1 MTAETQS
8 LLFIADAFSKVPERP
23 SFSIA
28 SVPAS
33 SSLASQSKPNQIP
46 LIDNDNLPGLPSS
59 TASVPPASSR
69 PSEDQHTIPLVDID
83 SLPGLAPSTI
93 SQWVPESDSSAQP
106 DSHTTTSG
114 TIPAILSRVQSSN
127 SEKALI
133 LEAQKRAKWNASGIA
148 SGYVTEASSSVP
160 KANSSTKQ
168 DIMPGAASGAATSGA
183 IASTKPEAVPAPG
196 SDIAQFSSPEA
207 KLSTDATAVLA
218 PPSELAKSSI
228 PQVANDTD
236 PEKKP
241 ASTSPPNGNGSP
253 RSSNLEE
260 KIDLE
265 AGHAS
270 EDSKK
275 KDPGTTSTEVD
286 PNIVDWDG
294 PDDPKNPVNWSESLK
309 WANVAVIASITFLTQ
324 VIHLSFFIT
333 S

>member
-1 MTAETQS
+1 MTTEPQS
-8 LLFIADAFSKVPERP
+8 LSFIADAFSKVPERP

-33 SSLASQSKPNQIP
+33 SSLASQEKSTRIP
-46 LIDNDNLPGLPSS
+46 LIDNDNLPGLANSA
-59 TASVPPASSR
+59 ASVQAASSR
-69 PSEDQHTIPLVDID
+69 PSQDQHTIPLVDID

-93 SQWVPESDSSAQP
+93 SQWVPESDSSAQTE
-106 DSHTTTSG
+106 SHTTTSG
-114 TIPAILSRVQSSN
+114 TIPAILTRVRSSN

-148 SGYVTEASSSVP
+148 SGYVTEASSSAP
-160 KANSSTKQ
+160 KADSSTEQ
-168 DIMPGAASGAATSGA
+168 DTMPGAASGA
-183 IASTKPEAVPAPG
+183 IASPKPEAVPGPG

-207 KLSTDATAVLA
+207 KLSTDATAALA
-218 PPSELAKSSI
+218 PASELAQSSI
-228 PQVANDTD
+228 PQLANDTD

-241 ASTSPPNGNGSP
+241 ASTGLLPNGNGSP

-275 KDPGTTSTEVD
+275 EDPGTTSTEMD

-294 PDDPKNPVNWSESLK
+294 PDDPKNPVNWSENLK

-324 VIHLSFFIT
+324 VIPLSFPT
-333 S
+333 T